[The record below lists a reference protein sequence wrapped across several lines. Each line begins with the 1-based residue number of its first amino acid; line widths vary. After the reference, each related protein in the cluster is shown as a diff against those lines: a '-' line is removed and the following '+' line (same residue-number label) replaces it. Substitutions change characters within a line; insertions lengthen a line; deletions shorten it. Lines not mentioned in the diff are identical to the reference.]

1 MQRVKKLFCIL
12 LCFIVLLQNF
22 GTAVV
27 FISYKINQ
35 AYIAA
40 NLCENRN
47 NPRMHC
53 NGKCQLR
60 KQLQREEQQEQKNP
74 YAQKENKEVTLFC
87 EQLVFSGEA
96 PSFDITTELTAFYLM
111 KPTYSPANSIFHPP
125 LC

>member
-1 MQRVKKLFCIL
+1 MLRVKKLSCIL
-12 LCFIVLLQNF
+12 LCLIILMQNF
-22 GTAVV
+22 GTAIV

-47 NPRMHC
+47 NPGMHC

-60 KQLQREEQQEQKNP
+60 KQLLREQQQEQKNP
-74 YAQKENKEVTLFC
+74 YAQKENKEITLFC
-87 EQLVFSGEA
+87 EQYTFSSEA
-96 PSFDITTELTAFYLM
+96 PCFHLSTKLTAFYLI
-111 KPTYSPANSIFHPP
+111 KPTHSPSNSIFHPP

>member
-1 MQRVKKLFCIL
+1 M
-12 LCFIVLLQNF
+12 LLQNF
-22 GTAVV
+22 GSVVV

-47 NPRMHC
+47 NPSMHC

-60 KQLQREEQQEQKNP
+60 KQLLKEEQQEQKNP
-74 YAQKENKEVTLFC
+74 YTQKENKEITLFC
-87 EQLVFSGEA
+87 EQLIFSGEA
-96 PSFDITTELTAFYLM
+96 PCFDIHTELTAFYLI
-111 KPTYSPANSIFHPP
+111 KPTHSPANSVFHPP